1 MADSDSVG
9 FGASAASGAVRIGTA
24 EREQAA
30 ASLGEHFAAG
40 RLEVDEY
47 DDRVARAYAAKT
59 AADLAVLF
67 SDLPRPVPA
76 QTPPPAPTARPGRSL
91 LPVALL
97 ALLILAVVLVAT
109 THFVPFFVFPVL
121 FFIFLRGR
129 RGWGQQY
136 RGRPGRYHRM

>member
-1 MADSDSVG
+1 MAESDSVG
-9 FGASAASGAVRIGTA
+9 FGASPTSRTVRIGTA

-59 AADLAVLF
+59 TADLAVLF
-67 SDLPRPVPA
+67 SDLPSPVVPQSA
-76 QTPPPAPTARPGRSL
+76 QPAPARAPRSL
-91 LPVALL
+91 IPVVVFAV
-97 ALLILAVVLVAT
+97 LILAVVLAVT
-109 THFVPFFVFPVL
+109 IHVVPFFVFPVL

-129 RGWGQQY
+129 RVWAQQY
-136 RGRPGRYHRM
+136 RGPRRYSRM